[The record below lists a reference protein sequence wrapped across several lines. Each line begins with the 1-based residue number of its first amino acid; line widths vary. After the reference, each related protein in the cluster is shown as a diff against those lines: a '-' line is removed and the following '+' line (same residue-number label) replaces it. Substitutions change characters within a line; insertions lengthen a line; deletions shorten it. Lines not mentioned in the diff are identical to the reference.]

1 MEKDKITAVG
11 VVKQSFKE
19 HNLQRCVALALL
31 CKGNALVTVN
41 NTIVHNGLKRG
52 EDWTLRMTATTKPTS
67 SDAVLATAENV
78 LLQTTEAL
86 ERWECEVR

>member
-52 EDWTLRMTATTKPTS
+52 EDWTLRMTSTTKH
-67 SDAVLATAENV
+67 DAVLATAENV
-78 LLQTTEAL
+78 PLLTTEVV